1 MRNAL
6 QGINR
11 SPMAKP
17 INTQV
22 MTAPIYDGKEM
33 QPYQGRPG
41 ANDALA
47 LPSRMGNRLHYR
59 DGKIAPV

>member
-1 MRNAL
+1 MKHTK
-6 QGINR
+6 QGMNR

-22 MTAPIYDGKEM
+22 MTAPVYDGKEM

-41 ANDALA
+41 ANDALE

-59 DGKIAPV
+59 DGRTEPV

>member
-1 MRNAL
+1 MKNAL

-11 SPMAKP
+11 NPMAKP

-22 MTAPIYDGKEM
+22 MTAPVYDGKEM

-47 LPSRMGNRLHYR
+47 LPSRMGDRLHYR
-59 DGKIAPV
+59 DGRTEPV

>member
-47 LPSRMGNRLHYR
+47 LPSRMGDRLHYR
-59 DGKIAPV
+59 DGKTEPV

>member
-1 MRNAL
+1 MTKTP

-11 SPMAKP
+11 IPMARP
-17 INTQV
+17 INTDV
-22 MTAPIYDGKEM
+22 MNAPIYDGKEM

-47 LPSRMGNRLHYR
+47 LPSRMGDMLHYR
-59 DGKIAPV
+59 DGRTERV

>member
-1 MRNAL
+1 MKHTK
-6 QGINR
+6 QGMNR

-22 MTAPIYDGKEM
+22 MKAPNYDGKEM

-41 ANDALA
+41 ANDAMN
-47 LPSRMGNRLHYR
+47 LPSRMGNLLHYR
-59 DGKIAPV
+59 DGRTEAV